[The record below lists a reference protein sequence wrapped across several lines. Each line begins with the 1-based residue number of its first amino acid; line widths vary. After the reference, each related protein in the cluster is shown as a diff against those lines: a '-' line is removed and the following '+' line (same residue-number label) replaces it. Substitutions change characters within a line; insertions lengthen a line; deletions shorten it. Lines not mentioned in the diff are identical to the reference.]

1 MISYIVLT
9 PPGGAEPDHRSTR
22 FIADRMVWTAFVFPG
37 LWLLFNRC
45 WLWGVVVLIAQL
57 AAGWLI
63 ERPGL
68 FWAGMAAELALA
80 ILIGLEGRQ
89 ILIRTL
95 MRRGWTLDTVVTA
108 PDLATAEHIYFSGPA
123 GDIRQLNTPKTD
135 WAKLAAEASPSAG
148 GGPALGLFDMG
159 RR

>member
-1 MISYIVLT
+1 MISFIVLT
-9 PPGGAEPDHRSTR
+9 PPDGPEPDHRSTR

-37 LWLLFNRC
+37 IWLLFNRC
-45 WLWGVVVLIAQL
+45 WLWGIVVLIAQFACGL
-57 AAGWLI
+57 LMDQ
-63 ERPGL
+63 PGF

-95 MRRGWTLDTVVTA
+95 MRRGWNLDAVVAA
-108 PDLATAEHIYFSGPA
+108 PDMASAEEIYFSGPA
-123 GDIRQLNTPKTD
+123 GDTRQTKTPVTD
-135 WAKLAAEASPSAG
+135 WARLSAEASPATS
-148 GGPALGLFDMG
+148 GGPALGLFDIG